1 MRSMSATFALA
12 VLAASA
18 MATASRADNPGL
30 EDSEQLHVGT
40 GVICD
45 TKDEVTTFV
54 KLMGEQDPG
63 GALQTINRQ
72 ASSPMACGMATV
84 AFRTGKS
91 LGEVRTDKGTFDIM
105 EIEVIAGA
113 VDGNW
118 RMIPHR
124 TQYTAVAVN
133 GFDI

>member
-1 MRSMSATFALA
+1 M
-12 VLAASA
+12 LAAGA
-18 MATASRADNPGL
+18 MVTAGRADNPGL
-30 EDSEQLHVGT
+30 EDSDQLHVGT

-45 TKDEVTTFV
+45 TQDEATTFV
-54 KLMGEQDPG
+54 KLMDKQDPD
-63 GALQTINRQ
+63 GALQAINRQ
-72 ASSPMACGMATV
+72 AESPMACGMATV
-84 AFRTGKS
+84 AFHTSKS
-91 LGEVRTDKGTFDIM
+91 LGEVRTDKGAFNIM